1 MTARSGDHQ
10 PVIMVVNLV
19 KTIIMFA
26 MEDLPND
33 TQTITTSEYEV
44 EEGASLEQVMAN
56 QVSELI
62 SQLST

>member
-44 EEGASLEQVMAN
+44 EEGATLEQVMAN

-62 SQLST
+62 SQLSR